1 MESSQAWPV
10 RFIRLSGFQRD
21 RVLGH
26 LLRLEAEDRACRFGA
41 ALGDDE
47 LRAYWERIDWARTL
61 MVGCEVG
68 GELRAIGELKMIGDG
83 WGPVAEVAITV
94 EGPFQ
99 GQGIGGEL
107 LRRLATLARN
117 RGVRAL
123 CTVCLARNRRVQRM
137 VRHLGA
143 ELTEYG
149 GELEG
154 QIDLPRPSYASFA
167 QEIMDAWAGVSRAP
181 LAPAAARFAAA

>member
-1 MESSQAWPV
+1 MEPSQARPV
-10 RFIRLSGFQRD
+10 RFLRLSGFQRG

-41 ALGDDE
+41 VVGDDD
-47 LRAYWERIDWARTL
+47 LRAYWERIDWGRTL
-61 MVGCEVG
+61 AVGCEVD
-68 GELRAIGELKMIGDG
+68 GELRAIGELKIIGDG

-99 GQGIGGEL
+99 GQGIGSEL

-154 QIDLPRPSYASFA
+154 QIDLPRASYASFA
-167 QEIMDAWAGVSRAP
+167 EEALDAWAGAFRAP
-181 LAPAAARFAAA
+181 PAPA